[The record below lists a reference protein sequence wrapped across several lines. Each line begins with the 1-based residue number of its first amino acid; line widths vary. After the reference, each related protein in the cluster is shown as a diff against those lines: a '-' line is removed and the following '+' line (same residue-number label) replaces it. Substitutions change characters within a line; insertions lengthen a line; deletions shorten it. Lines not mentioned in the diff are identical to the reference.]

1 MGAPGAAA
9 FSGSWLSAHGGARG
23 AQQLGTG
30 VPEAV
35 DYLGEHRL
43 SIFLCQ
49 TVCQLFCLY
58 LIVKTTYIVVAGG
71 EEESLFSVGGRWQ
84 WCYWVVWLGGIYGSM
99 VWGEFL
105 KTRAR
110 AVGDVIDRDIVF
122 SFCLVS

>member
-1 MGAPGAAA
+1 MLVKGERRGGGAPVGAPGAAA

-49 TVCQLFCLY
+49 TVCQSVFI
-58 LIVKTTYIVVAGG
+58 LIVKTTYIVV
-71 EEESLFSVGGRWQ
+71 VGGKP
-84 WCYWVVWLGGIYGSM
+84 L
-99 VWGEFL
+99 
-105 KTRAR
+105 
-110 AVGDVIDRDIVF
+110 
-122 SFCLVS
+122 

>member
-1 MGAPGAAA
+1 MLVEGERRGRGAPVGAPGAAA
-9 FSGSWLSAHGGARG
+9 FSGSRLSAHGGARG

-49 TVCQLFCLY
+49 TVSQLFCLY

-71 EEESLFSVGGRWQ
+71 EEESLFSVGGRCQ
-84 WCYWVVWLGGIYGSM
+84 WCYWVALLGGIYGSM
-99 VWGEFL
+99 VWGEF
-105 KTRAR
+105 
-110 AVGDVIDRDIVF
+110 
-122 SFCLVS
+122 